1 MQRPLVTSG
10 HHSNSTKSTQTALYH
25 LLLTKKKNRNTG
37 AYNIMGTF
45 YGSGWVL
52 WFFLPLRG
60 SISIVLTIVIVIDMA
75 MAAVTVM
82 VMVKSIY

>member
-1 MQRPLVTSG
+1 
-10 HHSNSTKSTQTALYH
+10 
-25 LLLTKKKNRNTG
+25 
-37 AYNIMGTF
+37 MGTF
-45 YGSGWVL
+45 YGPGWVL